1 MNLSESFK
9 NFQDRLSAALVATA
23 RTAGQIAQEDV
34 SFQRSL
40 DSRVS
45 EALDRHSSQLLSLA
59 NRLTLKAADGLDLS
73 PSPSED
79 ADDLETNWP
88 EIVDV
93 VDSLL
98 ERADTSLDE
107 HTGRIK
113 RSKPVQT
120 QQVRSKVISGGNPQA
135 DKDEKVVQRS
145 RPKPPG
151 GFSRSSEIKKPQL
164 EFPKPPVY
172 DEQRPFK
179 PLLRRKPHAIVP
191 LEDSIVPFQSSEYI
205 LQ

>member
-40 DSRVS
+40 DPRVS

-73 PSPSED
+73 PSPSQD

-88 EIVDV
+88 GIVDV

-107 HTGRIK
+107 YTGRIK
-113 RSKPVQT
+113 RAKPVQT
-120 QQVRSKVISGGNPQA
+120 QQVRA
-135 DKDEKVVQRS
+135 
-145 RPKPPG
+145 
-151 GFSRSSEIKKPQL
+151 
-164 EFPKPPVY
+164 
-172 DEQRPFK
+172 
-179 PLLRRKPHAIVP
+179 
-191 LEDSIVPFQSSEYI
+191 
-205 LQ
+205 